1 MDILKTAQDWAKAEM
16 FSTSFFIL
24 FGLLFVAASIG
35 FWQLGKTDVTKAYV
49 IPMFV
54 AGILVLVIGFGLFF
68 TNKNRVTKFEK
79 DYHKDAPA
87 FVQSEIERVDATL
100 TEYKNVFRV
109 IPILI
114 IAAALIIIFLNTQL
128 WRAIGITAITM
139 LVILML
145 VDGTAWDR
153 IKEYKKQLH
162 LVENQ
167 QKKLTSLIYPE

>member
-1 MDILKTAQDWAKAEM
+1 MEILKIATDWAKAEM

-24 FGLLFVAASIG
+24 SGLLFVAAGIG
-35 FWQLGKTDVTKAYV
+35 FWQLGKTDIAKAYV
-49 IPMFV
+49 IPMLV

-68 TNKNRVTKFEK
+68 NNKYRVTKFEK
-79 DYHKDAPA
+79 DYHMDAPA

-100 TEYKNVFRV
+100 NEYKTVFRV

-114 IAAALIIIFLNTQL
+114 IAAALVIIFLNTPL
-128 WRAIGITAITM
+128 WRAIGVTAITM

-153 IKEYKKQLH
+153 IKEYKEQLV
-162 LVENQ
+162 LV
-167 QKKLTSLIYPE
+167 KSKLEL

>member
-1 MDILKTAQDWAKAEM
+1 MDILKTATDWAKAEM

-35 FWQLGKTDVTKAYV
+35 FWQLGKTEIAKAYV
-49 IPMFV
+49 IPMLV

-68 TNKNRVTKFEK
+68 NNNYRVSKFEK

-100 TEYKNVFRV
+100 KEYETVFRV
-109 IPILI
+109 IPVLI
-114 IAAALIIIFLNTQL
+114 IAAALVIIFLNTPL
-128 WRAIGITAITM
+128 WRAIGVTAITM

-153 IKEYKKQLH
+153 IKDYKEQLV
-162 LVENQ
+162 LVEKQ
-167 QKKLTSLIYPE
+167 E

>member
-35 FWQLGKTDVTKAYV
+35 FWQLGKTDVAKAYV
-49 IPMFV
+49 IPMLV
-54 AGILVLVIGFGLFF
+54 AGVLVLVIGFGLFF
-68 TNKNRVTKFEK
+68 NNKYRVTKFEK

-100 TEYKNVFRV
+100 KEYTTVFKV
-109 IPILI
+109 IPMLI
-114 IAAALIIIFLNTQL
+114 IAAALVIIFLNTPL
-128 WRAIGITAITM
+128 WRAIGVTAITM

-153 IKEYKKQLH
+153 IKEYKEKLV
-162 LVENQ
+162 LVERQ
-167 QKKLTSLIYPE
+167 E